1 MKETVMRR
9 MRKRW
14 LPAFILMVSVCQPQR
29 ALAQSADAVVEWN
42 RLLVVT
48 LGTPGVLEPTV
59 FFTRPLA
66 LMHVAIFDAIN
77 SFDRVYTP
85 YIDFVDVP
93 AGASR
98 DAAVAQ
104 AAHDALVGMFPSQAT
119 VYAAA
124 LATQLSRLPAAGVP
138 GGVQAGAASARAVLA
153 RRSTDG
159 WNRPAPTYILPS
171 LPGFWQPVP
180 PQNTPAG
187 FVHYA
192 DVAPFVIGN
201 VNQFLVAPPPP
212 LNSALYTT
220 DFNEAKAIGSATSTT
235 RTADQTRVAQLFAAV
250 PTVTTTSIPAVWQN
264 LTRDLA
270 RARGLN
276 DLEAARLYA
285 LINTAFHDALF
296 ASMSAKYLY
305 GFWRPVTAIREA
317 ERDGN
322 PETAADPNFLA
333 LLATPPYPTYP
344 GNYACLASALTT
356 VFTRYFGRNDI
367 AFSITWAEPSG
378 PGITRTYT
386 NFRQL
391 ADEAAKSRVYGGIHF
406 NFDTTSSF
414 GVCVPLG
421 DYIFDNTFRRRVP

>member
-1 MKETVMRR
+1 MRQIP
-9 MRKRW
+9 RKW
-14 LPAFILMVSVCQPQR
+14 LSALILTVSVCLPHR
-29 ALAQSADAVVEWN
+29 ALAQSPDPVLEWN
-42 RLLVVT
+42 RILLVT

-85 YIDFVDVP
+85 YVDFVDVP
-93 AGASR
+93 VGASR
-98 DAAVAQ
+98 DAAIAQ
-104 AAHDALVGMFPSQAT
+104 AARDALVGMFPSQTA
-119 VYAAA
+119 VYDAA
-124 LATQLSRLPAAGVP
+124 LATQLSRLPAAGVA

-153 RRSTDG
+153 RRATDG
-159 WNRPAPTYILPS
+159 WNRPNPTYILPS

-187 FVHYA
+187 YVHYP

-201 VNQFLVAPPPP
+201 VNQFLVAAPP
-212 LNSALYTT
+212 LLTSQLYTT

-264 LTRDLA
+264 LTRDLI

-285 LINTAFHDALF
+285 LINSTFHDALF
-296 ASMSAKYLY
+296 VSMSGKYLY

-322 PETAADPNFLA
+322 PDTVADPNFLA
-333 LLATPPYPTYP
+333 LLPTPPYPSYP
-344 GNYACLASALTT
+344 GNYACIASSMTT

-378 PGITRTYT
+378 PGITRTYN

-391 ADEAAKSRVYGGIHF
+391 ADEAARSRVYGGIHY

-421 DYIFDNTFRRRVP
+421 EYIFDNTFRRRSP

>member
-1 MKETVMRR
+1 MRQIST
-9 MRKRW
+9 RW
-14 LPAFILMVSVCQPQR
+14 VSAFILMVSICLPQR
-29 ALAQSADAVVEWN
+29 ALAQSADTVLEWN
-42 RLLVVT
+42 RILVAT
-48 LGTPGVLEPTV
+48 LGTPGALEPTV

-66 LMHVAIFDAIN
+66 LMHVAVFDAIN

-85 YIDFVDVP
+85 YVGFVDVP

-104 AAHDALVGMFPSQAT
+104 AAHDALVGMFPSQAA

-153 RRSTDG
+153 LRSTDG
-159 WNRPAPTYILPS
+159 WNRPAIPFILPS
-171 LPGFWQPVP
+171 LAGFWQPVP

-192 DVAPFVIGN
+192 DVAPFVIGHR
-201 VNQFLVAPPPP
+201 NQFLVAPPPAMT
-212 LNSALYTT
+212 SEVYTT
-220 DFNEAKAIGSATSTT
+220 DFNEAKAIGSATSAT

-264 LTRDLA
+264 LTRDLV

-285 LINTAFHDALF
+285 LANTTFHDALF
-296 ASMSAKYLY
+296 TSMSAKYLY
-305 GFWRPVTAIREA
+305 GFWRPVTAIRDA

-322 PETAADPNFLA
+322 PQTAADPNFLA
-333 LLATPPYPTYP
+333 LLPTPPYPSYP
-344 GNYACLASALTT
+344 GNYACLASAITT
-356 VFTRYFGRNDI
+356 VFARYFGSNDI
-367 AFSITWAEPSG
+367 PFSITWAEPSG
-378 PGITRTYT
+378 PGITRSYN

-414 GVCVPLG
+414 GVCIPLG
-421 DYIFDNTFRRRVP
+421 EYIFANTFRRSVP